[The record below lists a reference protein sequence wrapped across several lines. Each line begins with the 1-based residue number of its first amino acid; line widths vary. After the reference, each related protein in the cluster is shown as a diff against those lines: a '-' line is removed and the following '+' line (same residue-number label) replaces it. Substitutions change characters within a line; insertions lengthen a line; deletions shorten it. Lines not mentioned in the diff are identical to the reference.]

1 MELEGLSS
9 GIALGGS
16 LIVAIGAQNAFV
28 LRQGLRREYV
38 GAVVALCAAID
49 ILLMTAGVAGL
60 AGLVRLSP
68 AVLTLCT
75 AAGTAFLL
83 WYGWGAARR
92 ALAPQVLSAQTQ
104 GAAQSR
110 ARVLGQTLAI
120 TLANP
125 HVYLDTVLLVGAVG
139 ASQPEAQRLWFLFG
153 ASLASVLW
161 FTALGVGARLLAPVF
176 ARPVAWRVLDLVV
189 ALTMWTL
196 AARLLRDVLAA

>member
-1 MELEGLSS
+1 MELDALLS
-9 GIALGGS
+9 GIGLGGS

-28 LRQGLRREYV
+28 LRQGLRREHV
-38 GAVVALCAAID
+38 GAVVALCAGID

-68 AVLTLCT
+68 TVLTLCT
-75 AAGTAFLL
+75 VAGAAFLL

-92 ALAPQVLSAQTQ
+92 ALAPEVLNAETH

-110 ARVLGQTLAI
+110 TRVLGQALAI

-125 HVYLDTVLLVGAVG
+125 HVYLDTVLLVGAIG
-139 ASQPEAQRLWFLFG
+139 ASQAEAQRLWFLLG

-161 FTALGVGARLLAPVF
+161 FTALGFGARLLAPVF
-176 ARPVAWRVLDLVV
+176 ARPVAWRVLDVVV
-189 ALTMWTL
+189 ALTMWGL
-196 AARLLRDVLAA
+196 AAGLLRDVLAA